1 MTRSVVE
8 KPVSTS
14 NARSKLEPGTYWR
27 EINKGTHLGYRK
39 GKRAGTW
46 LVRWYDGAG
55 RYRQSALGAAD
66 DGVAADGSLTLTFEQ
81 AKRAASDYFE
91 KVRRDEKA
99 AADGEAPTVR
109 SAVNGYLTG
118 RDKREVERAGEKGV
132 RRDAR
137 LRLTKHVLSATLAD
151 IALHELTRADLIGW
165 QKALPDNLA
174 PSTVQRLKNDL
185 RAALNASATE
195 NHARLPAEIFVTI
208 KIGLASREETEV
220 VSRVDQALSDADV
233 RRVID
238 VAAHVDTEDRWDGDL
253 LRMVLVLAATGARFS
268 QAKRLLV
275 SDVQSDRIMVP
286 TSRKGR
292 GRKKKSHV
300 GVRVGSDVIA
310 QLRLVTAGRK
320 GSHPLLERWRHKQ
333 VAAENGALPS
343 WERDSRGPWWSSS
356 ELTRPWKQIAGR
368 AGLSS
373 DVVAY
378 SLRHSSIVRML
389 RAGLPIRLVAEVHDT
404 STKIIESNY
413 ASAVVSVMDDL
424 VAGTVIPLAP
434 AADDNVVQLRKS
446 T

>member
-1 MTRSVVE
+1 MARSVVE

-14 NARSKLEPGTYWR
+14 NARSKLEPGVYWR
-27 EINKGTHLGYRK
+27 EINKGIHLGYRK

-55 RYRQSALGAAD
+55 KYRQVTIGAAD
-66 DGVAADGSLTLTFEQ
+66 DGVAADGEKTLSFEQ
-81 AKRAASDYFE
+81 AKRLSADLVE
-91 KVRRDEKA
+91 GVRRQEKA
-99 AADGEAPTVR
+99 AAAGQAPTVR
-109 SAVNGYLTG
+109 SAIEHYLLG
-118 RDKREVERAGEKGV
+118 RDRREQERAGQKGV

-137 LRLTKHVLSATLAD
+137 LRLTKHVLSAPLAD
-151 IALHELTRADLIGW
+151 VELHNLTRAELIGW
-165 QKALPDNLA
+165 QKALPSHLA

-185 RAALNASATE
+185 RAALNAAATE

-208 KIGLASREETEV
+208 KLGLASQEETEV

-238 VAAHVDTEDRWDGDL
+238 AAVQIDQEDRWDGDL
-253 LRMVLVLAATGARFS
+253 LRIVLVLAATGARFS
-268 QAKRLLV
+268 QVKRLLV
-275 SDVQSDRIMVP
+275 SDVQSDRIMIP

-310 QLRLVTAGRK
+310 QLRPVMAGRK
-320 GSHPLLERWRHKQ
+320 GSQPLLERWRHKQ

-343 WERDSRGPWWSSS
+343 WVRDSRGPWWSSS
-356 ELTRPWKQIAGR
+356 ELTRAWKQIIKR

-378 SLRHSSIVRML
+378 CLRHSSIVRML
-389 RAGLPIRLVAEVHDT
+389 KAGLPIRLVAEVHDT

-413 ASAVVSVMDDL
+413 ASAIVSLMDDL

-434 AADDNVVQLRKS
+434 ASEAKVVPLRR
-446 T
+446 